1 MIDPS
6 GIQPLPNHKLK
17 VREVNPGLY
26 SLENPYEGVYE
37 YFTEPSLDKAE
48 PNAAQE
54 SLEDWRK
61 EFGTETKLVQEIMN
75 YEL

>member
-17 VREVNPGLY
+17 VRQVNPGLY
-26 SLENPYEGVYE
+26 SIENTYEGVYE
-37 YFTEPSLDKAE
+37 YFTEHSIVKAE
-48 PNAAQE
+48 TTASQE

-61 EFGTETKLVQEIMN
+61 EFGTETKLVSKSAQ
-75 YEL
+75 LK

>member
-6 GIQPLPNHKLK
+6 GIQPLPNHRLK
-17 VREVNPGLY
+17 VKEVNPGLY
-26 SLENPYEGVYE
+26 SIENTYEGIYE
-37 YFTEPSLDKAE
+37 YFTEPSTVKGE
-48 PNAAQE
+48 PSASQE

-61 EFGTETKLVQEIMN
+61 EFGTETKLEEIMN